1 TNCDGN
7 SNGVGNDQ
15 YRARMVV
22 RESQLANPGAQY
34 FSDSWYVVQDDINIY
49 NTMMHKTIAPAPGG
63 AGWVT
68 GSQGA
73 NVVGPLINAWVSPT
87 TSPARNVEIDS
98 DEGHARIAVKV
109 KTLAS
114 CPAGLSGTCYRYDYA
129 VNNFDFARAVYGAP
143 PNHVPPN
150 LRVVSNR
157 GFRQFTVPIAASG
170 AVLEASHFADTD
182 INASNNWTA
191 TVG

>member
-1 TNCDGN
+1 
-7 SNGVGNDQ
+7 
-15 YRARMVV
+15 
-22 RESQLANPGAQY
+22 
-34 FSDSWYVVQDDINIY
+34 
-49 NTMMHKTIAPAPGG
+49 
-63 AGWVT
+63 
-68 GSQGA
+68 
-73 NVVGPLINAWVSPT
+73 
-87 TSPARNVEIDS
+87 
-98 DEGHARIAVKV
+98 ARIAVKV

-182 INASNNWTA
+182 INAGNNWTA
-191 TVG
+191 TVGADSVTWTAPAGNELNWGTLYRFSLVTAVAPSDGNIGTVVL